1 MLNQSG
7 KRKGEKMNYSAL
19 KLPYLELLVSKTTL
33 KGENEGITVFPCL
46 RNIGNGTAF
55 KVCIKKVCIK
65 KVCIKEV
72 TEKIYDEVC
81 IAAPFQNEYGN
92 SFVERGNEIQAI
104 LRMSSFGGRVTLV
117 VQFEDIEENVYEQ
130 RFGFSFDVNISNEI
144 SSADYT
150 VTSPKLIKQK
160 EINEDSES

>member
-19 KLPYLELLVSKTTL
+19 ILPYLELLVSKTTL
-33 KGENEGITVFPCL
+33 N
-46 RNIGNGTAF
+46 
-55 KVCIKKVCIK
+55 
-65 KVCIKEV
+65 VCIKEV

-81 IAAPFQNEYGN
+81 VAAPFQNEYGN
-92 SFVERGNEIQAI
+92 SFVEKGNEIQAI
-104 LRMSSFGGRVTLV
+104 LRMSSFGRRVTLV

-130 RFGFSFDVNISNEI
+130 RFGFSFNINISNEI

>member
-1 MLNQSG
+1 
-7 KRKGEKMNYSAL
+7 MNYSVL
-19 KLPYLELLVSKTTL
+19 KLPYLEPLVSKTTL
-33 KGENEGITVFPCL
+33 KEENGGVTVFPCL

-65 KVCIKEV
+65 EV
-72 TEKIYDEVC
+72 KEKIYDEVC

-130 RFGFSFDVNISNEI
+130 RFGFSFNINFSNEI

>member
-1 MLNQSG
+1 
-7 KRKGEKMNYSAL
+7 MNYSVL
-19 KLPYLELLVSKTTL
+19 KLPYLEPLVSKTTL
-33 KGENEGITVFPCL
+33 KEENGGVTVFPCL

-55 KVCIKKVCIK
+55 KVCITAF
-65 KVCIKEV
+65 KVCIKEA
-72 TEKIYDEVC
+72 TEETYDEVC
-81 IAAPFQNEYGN
+81 VAAPFQNEYGN

-104 LRMSSFGGRVTLV
+104 LRILPNERILSSLGGRVTLV

>member
-1 MLNQSG
+1 
-7 KRKGEKMNYSAL
+7 MNYSVL
-19 KLPYLELLVSKTTL
+19 KLPYLEPLVSKTTL
-33 KGENEGITVFPCL
+33 KEENGGVTVFPCL

-55 KVCIKKVCIK
+55 KVCITAF
-65 KVCIKEV
+65 KVCIKEA
-72 TEKIYDEVC
+72 TEETYDEVC
-81 IAAPFQNEYGN
+81 VAAPFQNEYGN

-104 LRMSSFGGRVTLV
+104 LRMSSFGIMSSFGGRVTLV

>member
-1 MLNQSG
+1 
-7 KRKGEKMNYSAL
+7 MNYSAL

-46 RNIGNGTAF
+46 RNIGNGTA
-55 KVCIKKVCIK
+55 C

-72 TEKIYDEVC
+72 TEETYDEVC
-81 IAAPFQNEYGN
+81 VAAPFQNEYGN

>member
-1 MLNQSG
+1 
-7 KRKGEKMNYSAL
+7 MNYSAL

-65 KVCIKEV
+65 EV

-92 SFVERGNEIQAI
+92 SFVERE
-104 LRMSSFGGRVTLV
+104 
-117 VQFEDIEENVYEQ
+117 
-130 RFGFSFDVNISNEI
+130 
-144 SSADYT
+144 
-150 VTSPKLIKQK
+150 
-160 EINEDSES
+160 

>member
-1 MLNQSG
+1 MKHITLT
-7 KRKGEKMNYSAL
+7 
-19 KLPYLELLVSKTTL
+19 LPYLELLVSKTTL
-33 KGENEGITVFPCL
+33 KGENRGVTVFPCL

-55 KVCIKKVCIK
+55 KVCI

-130 RFGFSFDVNISNEI
+130 RFGFSFNINISNEI

-150 VTSPKLIKQK
+150 VTSPKLIKKK
-160 EINEDSES
+160 EIHEDSE

>member
-1 MLNQSG
+1 
-7 KRKGEKMNYSAL
+7 MNYSVL
-19 KLPYLELLVSKTTL
+19 KLPYLEPLVSKTTL
-33 KGENEGITVFPCL
+33 KEENGDVTVFPCL

-55 KVCIKKVCIK
+55 KVCITAF
-65 KVCIKEV
+65 KVCIKEA
-72 TEKIYDEVC
+72 TEETYDEVC
-81 IAAPFQNEYGN
+81 VAAPFQNEYGN

-104 LRMSSFGGRVTLV
+104 LRIRSFGRILSSLGGRVTLV

>member
-1 MLNQSG
+1 MNSLLNQSG
-7 KRKGEKMNYSAL
+7 KRKGEKMNYSTL
-19 KLPYLELLVSKTTL
+19 ILPYLEPLVSKTTL
-33 KGENEGITVFPCL
+33 KEENGGVTVFPCL

-55 KVCIKKVCIK
+55 KVCITAF
-65 KVCIKEV
+65 KVCIKEA
-72 TEKIYDEVC
+72 TEETYDEVC
-81 IAAPFQNEYGN
+81 VAAPFQNEYGN

-160 EINEDSES
+160 EIESK

>member
-1 MLNQSG
+1 
-7 KRKGEKMNYSAL
+7 MNYSVL
-19 KLPYLELLVSKTTL
+19 KLPYLEPLVSKTTL
-33 KGENEGITVFPCL
+33 KEESGGVTVFPCL

-55 KVCIKKVCIK
+55 KVCIK
-65 KVCIKEV
+65 EE
-72 TEKIYDEVC
+72 TEETYDEVC
-81 IAAPFQNEYGN
+81 VAAPFQNEYGN

-104 LRMSSFGGRVTLV
+104 LRMSSFGRRVTLV

-144 SSADYT
+144 SAADYT

>member
-1 MLNQSG
+1 
-7 KRKGEKMNYSAL
+7 MNYSVL
-19 KLPYLELLVSKTTL
+19 KLPYLEPLVSKTTL
-33 KGENEGITVFPCL
+33 KEENGGVTVFPCL

-55 KVCIKKVCIK
+55 KVCIK
-65 KVCIKEV
+65 EA
-72 TEKIYDEVC
+72 TEETYDEVC
-81 IAAPFQNEYGN
+81 VAAPFQNEYGN

-104 LRMSSFGGRVTLV
+104 LRIRSFGRILSSLGGRVTLV

>member
-1 MLNQSG
+1 MNSLLNQSG
-7 KRKGEKMNYSAL
+7 KRKGEKMNYSTL
-19 KLPYLELLVSKTTL
+19 ILPYLEPLVSKTTL
-33 KGENEGITVFPCL
+33 KEENGGVTVFPCL

-55 KVCIKKVCIK
+55 KVCIK
-65 KVCIKEV
+65 EA
-72 TEKIYDEVC
+72 TEETYDEVC
-81 IAAPFQNEYGN
+81 VAAPFQNEYGN

-104 LRMSSFGGRVTLV
+104 LRMSSFERRVTLRV
-117 VQFEDIEENVYEQ
+117 TLAVQFEDIEENVYEQ

-160 EINEDSES
+160 EIESK

>member
-1 MLNQSG
+1 MLSQSG
-7 KRKGEKMNYSAL
+7 KQKGEKMKHITL
-19 KLPYLELLVSKTTL
+19 TLPYLELLVSKTTL
-33 KGENEGITVFPCL
+33 KGENRGVTVFPCL

-55 KVCIKKVCIK
+55 KVCIK
-65 KVCIKEV
+65 EV
-72 TEKIYDEVC
+72 TEKFYDEVC

-130 RFGFSFDVNISNEI
+130 RFGFSFNINISNEI
-144 SSADYT
+144 SLADYT

>member
-1 MLNQSG
+1 
-7 KRKGEKMNYSAL
+7 MNYSVL
-19 KLPYLELLVSKTTL
+19 KLPYLEPLVSKTTL
-33 KGENEGITVFPCL
+33 KEENGGVTVFPCL

-72 TEKIYDEVC
+72 TEKIYDEIC

-130 RFGFSFDVNISNEI
+130 RFGFSFNINFSNEI

>member
-1 MLNQSG
+1 MNSLLNQSG
-7 KRKGEKMNYSAL
+7 KRKGEKMNYSTL
-19 KLPYLELLVSKTTL
+19 ILPYLELLVSKTTL
-33 KGENEGITVFPCL
+33 KGENGGVTVFPCL

-55 KVCIKKVCIK
+55 KVCIK
-65 KVCIKEV
+65 EA

-81 IAAPFQNEYGN
+81 VAAPFQNEYGN

-104 LRMSSFGGRVTLV
+104 LRMSSFGRRVTLV

-130 RFGFSFDVNISNEI
+130 RFGFSFNVNISNEI

-160 EINEDSES
+160 VINEDSES

>member
-1 MLNQSG
+1 
-7 KRKGEKMNYSAL
+7 MNYSAL

-65 KVCIKEV
+65 KICIKEV

-144 SSADYT
+144 SAADYT

>member
-1 MLNQSG
+1 MNSLLNQSG
-7 KRKGEKMNYSAL
+7 KRKGEKMNYSTL
-19 KLPYLELLVSKTTL
+19 ILPYLEPLVSKTTL
-33 KGENEGITVFPCL
+33 KEENGGVTVFPCL

-55 KVCIKKVCIK
+55 KVCIK
-65 KVCIKEV
+65 EA
-72 TEKIYDEVC
+72 TEKNYDDVRV
-81 IAAPFQNEYGN
+81 AAPFQNEYGN

-104 LRMSSFGGRVTLV
+104 LRMSSFERRVTLRVTLV

>member
-1 MLNQSG
+1 
-7 KRKGEKMNYSAL
+7 MNYSVL
-19 KLPYLELLVSKTTL
+19 KLPYLEPLVSKTTL
-33 KGENEGITVFPCL
+33 KEENGGVTVFPCL

-55 KVCIKKVCIK
+55 KVCIK
-65 KVCIKEV
+65 EA
-72 TEKIYDEVC
+72 TEETYDEVC
-81 IAAPFQNEYGN
+81 VAAPFQNEYGN

>member
-1 MLNQSG
+1 
-7 KRKGEKMNYSAL
+7 MNYSAL

-33 KGENEGITVFPCL
+33 KGENRGVTVFPCL

-55 KVCIKKVCIK
+55 KVCIK
-65 KVCIKEV
+65 EA
-72 TEKIYDEVC
+72 TEETYDKVC

-130 RFGFSFDVNISNEI
+130 RFGFSFNINFSNEI

>member
-1 MLNQSG
+1 MKHITLT
-7 KRKGEKMNYSAL
+7 
-19 KLPYLELLVSKTTL
+19 LPYLELLVSKTTL
-33 KGENEGITVFPCL
+33 KGENRGVTVFPCL

-55 KVCIKKVCIK
+55 KVCI

-144 SSADYT
+144 SAADYT

-160 EINEDSES
+160 

>member
-1 MLNQSG
+1 MKHITLT
-7 KRKGEKMNYSAL
+7 
-19 KLPYLELLVSKTTL
+19 LPYLELLVSKTTL
-33 KGENEGITVFPCL
+33 KGENRGVTVFPCL

-55 KVCIKKVCIK
+55 KVCI

-144 SSADYT
+144 SAADYT

>member
-55 KVCIKKVCIK
+55 KVCIK
-65 KVCIKEV
+65 EV
-72 TEKIYDEVC
+72 TEETYDEVC
-81 IAAPFQNEYGN
+81 VAAPFQNEYGN

-104 LRMSSFGGRVTLV
+104 LRMSSFGRRVTLV

>member
-1 MLNQSG
+1 
-7 KRKGEKMNYSAL
+7 MNYSVL
-19 KLPYLELLVSKTTL
+19 KLPYLEPLVSKTTL
-33 KGENEGITVFPCL
+33 KEENEGVTVFPCL

-55 KVCIKKVCIK
+55 KVCITAF
-65 KVCIKEV
+65 KVCIKEA
-72 TEKIYDEVC
+72 TEETYDEVC
-81 IAAPFQNEYGN
+81 VAAPFQNEYGN

-104 LRMSSFGGRVTLV
+104 LRIRSFGRILSSLGGRVTLV

>member
-1 MLNQSG
+1 MNSLLNQSG
-7 KRKGEKMNYSAL
+7 KRKGEKMNYSTL
-19 KLPYLELLVSKTTL
+19 ILPYLEPLVSKTTL
-33 KGENEGITVFPCL
+33 KEENGGVTVFPCL

-55 KVCIKKVCIK
+55 KVCIK
-65 KVCIKEV
+65 EA
-72 TEKIYDEVC
+72 TEKNYDDVRV
-81 IAAPFQNEYGN
+81 AAPFQNEYGN

>member
-55 KVCIKKVCIK
+55 KVCIK

-144 SSADYT
+144 SAADYT